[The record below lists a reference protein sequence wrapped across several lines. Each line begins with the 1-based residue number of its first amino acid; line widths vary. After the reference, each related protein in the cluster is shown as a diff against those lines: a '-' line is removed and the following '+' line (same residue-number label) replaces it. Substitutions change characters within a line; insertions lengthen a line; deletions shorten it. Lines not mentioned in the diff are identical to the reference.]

1 LIYSTMMENMTSQ
14 VISKSTSLS
23 YFEVLIRIKMF
34 MVAGY
39 DGLFLIYHR
48 EIFEVSITTQKHIAK
63 YGTYVSKEGELSS
76 LRNATCQG

>member
-1 LIYSTMMENMTSQ
+1 
-14 VISKSTSLS
+14 
-23 YFEVLIRIKMF
+23 